1 MSDEKPEGQSY
12 TPEEVAVRLNAHV
25 ATVHELLRS
34 GRLKGYKLNRQW
46 RITPEELKRFQEA
59 KD

>member
-1 MSDEKPEGQSY
+1 MEEAKPEGQSF
-12 TPEEVAVRLNAHV
+12 TPEEVAVRLNVHV

-34 GRLKGYKLNRQW
+34 GRLKGFKLIRQW
-46 RITPEELKRFQEA
+46 RVKPEELEKFQEA